1 MSTNINILRH
11 GNGRPD
17 TRYKIAQEFIGKE
30 KPQHVLRFCGDF
42 ISSHAT
48 HNEAVIAAKLHK
60 LGY

>member
-1 MSTNINILRH
+1 MKSKRETIKH
-11 GNGRPD
+11 DNGRID

-48 HNEAVIAAKLHK
+48 YNAAIIAAKLHK